1 VAAEVPG
8 SHRRLQ
14 VVRAPGR
21 ERLVFLREATVEL
34 LGLQIA

>member
-1 VAAEVPG
+1 MAAEVPG
-8 SHRRLQ
+8 SHRGLQ

-21 ERLVFLREATVEL
+21 ERLVFLRETTVEL